1 MASEPGRAPARVLL
15 IDDDRT
21 VCQLMARQ
29 VEESG
34 FSALTANSF
43 PEALR
48 LYREH
53 RPDLVLLD
61 VMMPTVDGF
70 KIARMLRGEPG
81 PFVPIILLTA
91 LDDVE
96 SKRRGMAAGADDFL
110 IKPVS
115 PLELQ
120 IRLSAM
126 LRIKRLTDELD
137 AAKQAVELLAITDP
151 LTSLHNRRF
160 LDQHIER
167 EFARSKRY
175 SHPLA
180 CLIVD
185 IDHFKRVNDEHGHPM
200 GDRVLVIT
208 AEVLQRSV
216 RNTDFLARY
225 GGEEFMVLAPETG
238 HSTVVVL
245 AERMRTAVP
254 ARCEAEARAHPEA
267 GVPRC
272 TVSIGIST
280 TEQPEV
286 LEVADLVRLADEQLY
301 RSKREGRDRVSI
313 SA

>member
-1 MASEPGRAPARVLL
+1 
-15 IDDDRT
+15 
-21 VCQLMARQ
+21 MARQ

-34 FSALTANSF
+34 FSAFTANSF

-48 LYREH
+48 LYREQ

-70 KIARMLRGEPG
+70 KIARLLRGEPG

-151 LTSLHNRRF
+151 LTGLNNRRF

-175 SHPLA
+175 SHPLS
-180 CLIVD
+180 CLMVD
-185 IDHFKRVNDEHGHPM
+185 IDHFKRVNDLHGHPM
-200 GDRVLVIT
+200 GDRVLVII
-208 AEVLQRSV
+208 ADVLQRSV

-238 HSTVVVL
+238 HGTVMVL
-245 AERMRTAVP
+245 AERMLVAVP
-254 ARCEAEARAHPEA
+254 AGCEAEAHADPTA

-272 TVSIGIST
+272 TVSIGIAT
-280 TEQPEV
+280 TEQPEI
-286 LEVADLVRLADEQLY
+286 LTVADLVRVADEQLY
-301 RSKREGRDRVSI
+301 RSKRDGRDRVSI